1 MRRVS
6 SEELRELLKEQGYA
20 YLDVRTA
27 PEFDTGHV
35 AGAFN
40 VPWQLPGTDAALAN
54 HHFIEEVCSVLARGH
69 GIVVGCASGV
79 RSLAAAEALVD
90 QGFVRVVEARAGLE
104 GLRDP
109 FGRVKEPGLRAL
121 SQPLVTRALPGR
133 SHADIQALRNQ
144 LLEAEPISTRDERR
158 MLWKILEPVPVS
170 ISFYCGE
177 ELVVERASPIVKRS
191 VGRPVEGLPYREAFP
206 NMAKLQF
213 VKEMER
219 VLQTGQAHVAGDTLL
234 ETLGT
239 DGQVQRR
246 YWRYGYFPVAGAAG
260 KALGVISCHVD
271 VTQAAE
277 SRQSLEAIT
286 RRYHSLIE
294 ATTQAVWTTTPEGEP
309 VEDTPS
315 WRAITGQTLDVWRN
329 GGWLDAVHP
338 EDRARVLRTWRESVA
353 NARLHECEYRLR
365 QADGTYIWSLARA
378 VPVRDSQGKIVEW
391 VGTNIDITARKAA
404 EEARAKV
411 EAERAAS
418 FGRELKLREQA
429 EGANRAK
436 DEFLAMLGH
445 ELRNP
450 LAPIVTALELMQLEP
465 TRDHVHE
472 RGIIARQVRHLGR
485 LVDDLLDVS
494 RIMRGRVDL
503 RRERVSLFDA
513 VQRAVEMASPLLE
526 ERRHYL
532 ALDVPKDGAYV
543 YGDPARLA
551 QVVANLL
558 MNAAKYSESRGT
570 VSVRA
575 RLVGEQVELCVADA
589 GIGIAPGRLSS
600 IFQPFVQESQSL
612 ARSHGGLGLG
622 LAIVQS
628 LVEQHGGSV
637 EARSEGLGKGSEFII
652 LLPVMRGGAEHEVAA
667 PDEPATALFTTACPC
682 RVMVVDDN
690 EDAAC
695 LLAAWLTR
703 HGYITQVAYD
713 GFSAINLAREF
724 LPDFALLD
732 LGLPVLDGFEL
743 AERLLREPTLQQVKL
758 VAVTGYGQEQDR
770 ERSRR
775 SGFFAHLVKPV
786 NLQELGALLKQSC

>member
-1 MRRVS
+1 V
-6 SEELRELLKEQGYA
+6 
-20 YLDVRTA
+20 
-27 PEFDTGHV
+27 
-35 AGAFN
+35 
-40 VPWQLPGTDAALAN
+40 
-54 HHFIEEVCSVLARGH
+54 
-69 GIVVGCASGV
+69 
-79 RSLAAAEALVD
+79 
-90 QGFVRVVEARAGLE
+90 
-104 GLRDP
+104 RDP
-109 FGRVKEPGLRAL
+109 FGRKKEAGLREL
-121 SQPLVTRALPGR
+121 LTPLVTRALRGR
-133 SHADIQALRNQ
+133 SHADIQALR
-144 LLEAEPISTRDERR
+144 AEVTASEPASTRDERR
-158 MLWKILEPVPVS
+158 MLWRILESLPVS
-170 ISFYCGE
+170 ISFYRGE
-177 ELVVERASPIVKRS
+177 DLVVECASPMVKRS
-191 VGRPVEGLPYREAFP
+191 VPHSVEGLPYREAFP

-213 VKEMER
+213 VGQMER
-219 VLQTGQAHVAGDTLL
+219 VLHTGQAHLAGDTLRPDGTL
-234 ETLGT
+234 E
-239 DGQVQRR
+239 RR
-246 YWRYGYFPVAGAAG
+246 YWRYGYFPVLGAGG

-271 VTQAAE
+271 VTQVVE
-277 SRQSLEAIT
+277 SHHSLEAIT

-309 VEDTPS
+309 EEDAPS
-315 WRAITGQTLDVWRN
+315 WRAITGQTFAAWRN
-329 GGWLDAVHP
+329 RGWLEAVHP
-338 EDRARVLRTWRESVA
+338 EDREHVLRVWHDSVS

-365 QADGTYIWSLARA
+365 QADGTYLWILARA
-378 VPVRDSQGKIVEW
+378 VPVRDSQGRIVEW
-391 VGTNIDITARKAA
+391 VGTNIDVTARKSA
-404 EEARAKV
+404 EQERAKV

-418 FGRELKLREQA
+418 FGRELKLRKQA
-429 EGANRAK
+429 EAANRAK
-436 DEFLAMLGH
+436 DEFLAMVGH

-450 LAPIVTALELMQLEP
+450 LAPIVTALELMDLEP
-465 TRDHVHE
+465 TRDHGRE

-532 ALDVPKDGAYV
+532 ALDVPKDCANV

-558 MNAAKYSESRGT
+558 MNAAKYTETRGT

-575 RLVGEQVELCVADA
+575 RLLGDQVELCVADT
-589 GIGIAPGRLSS
+589 GIGIAPDRLAS
-600 IFQPFVQESQSL
+600 IFQPFVQETQSL

-628 LVEQHGGSV
+628 LVELHGGTV
-637 EARSEGLGKGSEFII
+637 EARSEGLGKGSEFVI
-652 LLPVMRGGAEHEVAA
+652 LLPVMCGEGHCEVVESREPPVEPLASEHS
-667 PDEPATALFTTACPC
+667 C

-695 LLAAWLTR
+695 LLASWLTR
-703 HGYITQVAYD
+703 QGYTTQVAYD

-732 LGLPVLDGFEL
+732 LGLPVLDGYEL
-743 AERLLREPTLQQVKL
+743 AERLLREPTLQQIKL

-770 ERSRR
+770 ERSKQ

-786 NLQELGALLKQSC
+786 SLQELGALLKESS